1 MKEYEVLIREIYERT
16 VYVMA
21 DSEKEAIDKVADEYA
36 EMEDYEVNQDDFVNA
51 EFEIV
56 ENK

>member
-36 EMEDYEVNQDDFVNA
+36 KMEDYEVNQDDFVNA

-56 ENK
+56 ENE